1 MRGSSVRRT
10 RPANPGAPGPAPL
23 SGRSAPAASSS
34 NAARKLRVLFVC
46 IGNSCRSQ
54 MAEAFAKAYGSDILE
69 VSSAGL
75 SPAAIIAPLTRQV
88 LAMRH
93 LNIEGQFP
101 KDLEMVTRNT
111 ATHPFDVVV
120 NISGMPMHPLGHR
133 QIDWKVQDPIGHPEA
148 VHRAVADQLE
158 GLVMRLILELR
169 KGI

>member
-10 RPANPGAPGPAPL
+10 RPSNPNAPAAVPSPV
-23 SGRSAPAASSS
+23 RSAPAAS
-34 NAARKLRVLFVC
+34 APTAGRKLRVLFVC

-93 LNIEGQFP
+93 LSIEGQFP
-101 KDLEMVTRNT
+101 KDLEMVTRDN
-111 ATHPFDVVV
+111 ATRPFDVVV
-120 NISGMPMHPLGHR
+120 NISGLTMHPLGQR
-133 QIDWKVQDPIGHPEA
+133 QIDWKVQDPMGHPEA

-169 KGI
+169 RGT